1 MQASSRRGRDP
12 ASLAAIQPAPDPADM
27 GNLRSLKHGAYSN
40 RLKAPRVR
48 EVLEELVSEHPHEA
62 AANLRA
68 LAELYVL
75 AERLGEWLA
84 EQEDGGPEA

>member
-1 MQASSRRGRDP
+1 M
-12 ASLAAIQPAPDPADM
+12 
-27 GNLRSLKHGAYSN
+27 
-40 RLKAPRVR
+40 R